1 MVDAIVLTILGMGT
15 VVIVLYIISLMI
27 RLMGK
32 VVGSKKPAAAA
43 APAAAP
49 KAAAPAPA
57 AAPKA
62 DDTKIVAVINHIF
75 FIHSSVNGYFGCFH
89 VLAIVNSA
97 VMNIGVH
104 VYLFWPCHTACG
116 ILVP

>member
-43 APAAAP
+43 PAAAP
-49 KAAAPAPA
+49 KAAAPAA

-62 DDTKIVAVINHIF
+62 DDTKVIAVITAAIAAYLGTSPSNLVVRPVCT
-75 FIHSSVNGYFGCFH
+75 SSNWG
-89 VLAIVNSA
+89 
-97 VMNIGVH
+97 
-104 VYLFWPCHTACG
+104 
-116 ILVP
+116 LVGRMENTKKLY

>member
-1 MVDAIVLTILGMGT
+1 MVDALVLTILGMGT

-49 KAAAPAPA
+49 KAVAAPA

-62 DDTKIVAVINHIF
+62 DDTKVIAVITA
-75 FIHSSVNGYFGCFH
+75 
-89 VLAIVNSA
+89 AIAAYLGTSPSNLV
-97 VMNIGVH
+97 VRP
-104 VYLFWPCHTACG
+104 VYTSDSWA
-116 ILVP
+116 LVGRLENTKKLY

>member
-1 MVDAIVLTILGMGT
+1 MVDALVLTILGMGT

-49 KAAAPAPA
+49 KA
-57 AAPKA
+57 
-62 DDTKIVAVINHIF
+62 DDTKIVAVITA
-75 FIHSSVNGYFGCFH
+75 
-89 VLAIVNSA
+89 AIAAYLGTSPSNLV
-97 VMNIGVH
+97 VRP
-104 VYLFWPCHTACG
+104 VYTSDSWA
-116 ILVP
+116 LVGRMENTKKLY